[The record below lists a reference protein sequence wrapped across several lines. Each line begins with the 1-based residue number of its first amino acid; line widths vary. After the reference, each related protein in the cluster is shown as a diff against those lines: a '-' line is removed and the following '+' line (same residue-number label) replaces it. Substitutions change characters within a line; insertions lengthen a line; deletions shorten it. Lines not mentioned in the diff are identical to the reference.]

1 VAIAKKRPVF
11 SKGRG
16 EDAAT
21 LGHVWNVKTM
31 IEEGEPPITPRR
43 SPKPVTKLRS
53 RERALRIKTILVPLD
68 FSRASMHAL
77 KYVIPLAKE
86 FEATIHL
93 VHVQPADEL
102 TTIENAAGLMLT
114 CADAIAL
121 MQDRLSEALRNEGR
135 FWPDNCH
142 VVTGRPFEE
151 ICKLARQ
158 IKADLVVLPTRG
170 LGRLKHV
177 LLGSTAERVV
187 RSAPCPVLIPR
198 GAKFKSVTWNGAA
211 GTVGFKLRKILVP
224 VDFSKCSVAGVRY
237 AARLAKD
244 TGATLRLF
252 HVVFPYTQIFALDR
266 VRADLTPLIKSARG
280 RAREEMS
287 ELMESSFLRGIPC
300 ETEIR
305 SGPVIDEIVGESIG
319 RGIDLIVTSTHGY
332 TGFKRAVIGSVAE
345 HVVRYAECPVIIVP
359 SRGYD

>member
-1 VAIAKKRPVF
+1 MKMLV
-11 SKGRG
+11 
-16 EDAAT
+16 
-21 LGHVWNVKTM
+21 
-31 IEEGEPPITPRR
+31 EEGELPIRLRR
-43 SPKPVTKLRS
+43 SLMPAVKPRS

-68 FSRASMHAL
+68 FSQTSMRAL

-86 FEATIHL
+86 YDATIHL

-121 MQDRLSEALRNEGR
+121 MQDRLSEALRNQGR

-158 IKADLVVLPTRG
+158 IKADLIVLPTRG

-198 GAKFKSVTWNGAA
+198 GPKFKSVTWNGSS
-211 GTVGFKLRKILVP
+211 GTVAFEPRRILVP
-224 VDFSKCSVAGVRY
+224 VDFSQCSVAGVRY
-237 AARLAKD
+237 AAHLAKD

-252 HVVFPYTQIFALDR
+252 HVIFPYTQIFNLDR
-266 VRADLTPLIKSARG
+266 VRPDLTPLIKSARG
-280 RAREEMS
+280 RARQEMS
-287 ELMESSFLRGIPC
+287 ELMGMSFLQGIPC